1 MPCREAYKGGFHYGK
16 VYDPPKAKPAENKLE
31 RPVKERK
38 GTTSK
43 KTEKEQKE
51 GEGE

>member
-1 MPCREAYKGGFHYGK
+1 MAR
-16 VYDPPKAKPAENKLE
+16 VYDPPKVKPEENKLE

-38 GTTSK
+38 GSAAK
-43 KTEKEQKE
+43 KTEKDQKE

>member
-16 VYDPPKAKPAENKLE
+16 GICPPKAKPAENKLE

>member
-1 MPCREAYKGGFHYGK
+1 MAR
-16 VYDPPKAKPAENKLE
+16 VYDPPKAQPAENKLE
-31 RPVKERK
+31 RPVKART

>member
-1 MPCREAYKGGFHYGK
+1 MIKYSFEQKN
-16 VYDPPKAKPAENKLE
+16 PKAKPAENKLE

>member
-1 MPCREAYKGGFHYGK
+1 MAR
-16 VYDPPKAKPAENKLE
+16 VYDPPKEKPAENKLE

-38 GTTSK
+38 GTAAK